1 MITKPQAGRVDKML
15 SKDGVQAR
23 YILAFCC
30 FFLSGTEMLT
40 GSAATISGIMGT
52 VELAT
57 ALLHYSPL
65 YELYDI
71 IKTYSQS

>member
-1 MITKPQAGRVDKML
+1 ML

-23 YILAFCC
+23 FILAFCC
-30 FFLSGTEMLT
+30 FFLSGSQMLT
-40 GSAATISGIMGT
+40 GTAATISGIMGT

-71 IKTYSQS
+71 IKDYNHS